1 ESNISGRETGM
12 VERDC
17 QHMMLGAT
25 RIRLNLPTRQPNERP
40 ATLTLTILHRDGRTE
55 ERVVAAQE
63 FPLIIP
69 GLKLTPH
76 TVLTGKSSN
85 EISAEFWC
93 KFPTEEIN
101 KAGASETQA
110 IRVARFNNLIF
121 ARTLAKIAHSF
132 AVAEFGFHSFSP
144 FLRDLILGKSDIA
157 FRFIGGG
164 REVSHPHPKGLPRIF
179 SRRVN
184 IRGSGYVVLFFTLLS
199 RFGVPEYRI

>member
-1 ESNISGRETGM
+1 M

-69 GLKLTPH
+69 GLKLPPPA
-76 TVLTGKSSN
+76 VLTGQSSDG
-85 EISAEFWC
+85 IAAEFWC
-93 KFPTEEIN
+93 KFPTDEIN

-157 FRFIGGG
+157 FRFIGGD
-164 REVSHPHPKGLPRIF
+164 REVSDPDPRGLHRIF
-179 SRRVN
+179 ARREI
-184 IRGSGYVVLFFTLLS
+184 IRGTEYVIVYLTLFS
-199 RFGVPEYRI
+199 RFGAPEYRIVVGQWKGA